1 MKNLWL
7 HCIYISIIG
16 VLGFQLWAKTD
27 VSKQAFH
34 QVDSVLESNN
44 SFLSNTS
51 EYLFD
56 DIKREFSTNPEKYG
70 HLINKGD
77 TIVKTAESTTTFL
90 EQQIMR
96 SNKGKELNSL
106 MIKDTLQAFSRNL
119 NKIADSDSTTLL
131 GKSQI
136 NKLMNNDTFWTSF
149 KDNQATYL
157 SLIKNQVKL
166 DEIWYLNY
174 INDKVS
180 RKFEIRCSFG
190 YKVAIAPKKV
200 VLVEGETFEADIY
213 LVEYYKNYGSML
225 TFTVENENLPINEGV
240 AHCSKKENT
249 TGLKKINVKATVRN
263 PATGESTTAISEF
276 EYHVLPKCSQ
286 NCQ

>member
-7 HCIYISIIG
+7 HGIYISIIG
-16 VLGFQLWAKTD
+16 VLGFQLWAKTT
-27 VSKQAFH
+27 VAKQAFH
-34 QVDSVLESNN
+34 QVDSVLKSNN
-44 SFLSNTS
+44 SFLNNTS

-56 DIKREFSTNPEKYG
+56 DIKREYSTNPEKYG
-70 HLINKGD
+70 HLINKAD
-77 TIVKTAESTTTFL
+77 TIVKMAKSTITIL
-90 EQQIMR
+90 EQQIIE
-96 SNKGKELNSL
+96 SSKEKELNSS
-106 MIKDTLQAFSRNL
+106 MIKDTLQAFLCNL
-119 NKIADSDSTTLL
+119 NKIGDFDSTALL
-131 GKSQI
+131 KNSYI
-136 NKLMNNDTFWTSF
+136 NKQLNNDTFWTCF

-174 INDKVS
+174 IFDKVS

-190 YKVAIAPKKV
+190 YKVGIAPKSA
-200 VLVEGETFEADIY
+200 VLIEGETFEADIY
-213 LVEYYKNYGSML
+213 LIDYYKNYGSML
-225 TFTVENENLPINEGV
+225 TFTVENENLPIKDDV
-240 AHCSKKENT
+240 AHYSKIENT
-249 TGLKKINVKATVRN
+249 TGLKKINVKATIRN